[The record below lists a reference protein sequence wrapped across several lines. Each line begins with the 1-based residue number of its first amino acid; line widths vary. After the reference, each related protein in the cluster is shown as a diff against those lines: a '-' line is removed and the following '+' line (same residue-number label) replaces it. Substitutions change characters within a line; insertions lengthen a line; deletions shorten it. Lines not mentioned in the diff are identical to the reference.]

1 MDQFPTEDIES
12 RMQQGLDTARRLGAS
27 EAKLVLDRGDRTHCK
42 FEAGRLKDTGRK
54 QSTSYGVEVLVG
66 GRKGNT
72 AGNRLEDLKRMIERA
87 VTLAKV
93 GSIAHFDA
101 YPAPGELG
109 TVKTYSEKTRM
120 LSREK
125 MIEAGQQITDALKDY
140 DANLY
145 ITCAADR
152 AESETFLVTSGGVI
166 HRDKRTHWELRAY
179 VQRTIGKDM
188 LFAGY
193 GRSWRDLNEFFDP
206 GAIADRVIA
215 DLRHG
220 ETMAKSPRGKVPV
233 YLPPESVAQ
242 FLWPIFM
249 GTNGRNA
256 AKGDS
261 PLAGRLNQAVLAP
274 SLTLIDDPHR
284 DYASGARVID
294 NNGIPTKRQT
304 IIEQGRLKRFLYD
317 LDSAGLAGTKP
328 TGNNDC
334 SPYSPVILPGST
346 PSSQLLR
353 DIRDGL
359 YVRDLIGFGQSNII
373 NGDFSGNVGL
383 GYQIK
388 NGEIVGRVKNTMISG
403 NLYQVMKQNV
413 LVSSDTEHEGRYPHM
428 VVEGVSVSSP

>member
-1 MDQFPTEDIES
+1 
-12 RMQQGLDTARRLGAS
+12 
-27 EAKLVLDRGDRTHCK
+27 
-42 FEAGRLKDTGRK
+42 
-54 QSTSYGVEVLVG
+54 
-66 GRKGNT
+66 
-72 AGNRLEDLKRMIERA
+72 
-87 VTLAKV
+87 
-93 GSIAHFDA
+93 
-101 YPAPGELG
+101 
-109 TVKTYSEKTRM
+109 
-120 LSREK
+120 
-125 MIEAGQQITDALKDY
+125 
-140 DANLY
+140 
-145 ITCAADR
+145 
-152 AESETFLVTSGGVI
+152 
-166 HRDKRTHWELRAY
+166 
-179 VQRTIGKDM
+179 
-188 LFAGY
+188 
-193 GRSWRDLNEFFDP
+193 
-206 GAIADRVIA
+206 
-215 DLRHG
+215 
-220 ETMAKSPRGKVPV
+220 
-233 YLPPESVAQ
+233 
-242 FLWPIFM
+242 M

-353 DIRDGL
+353 DIKDGL